1 MPRLVDGDQR
11 RREIADAAF
20 DIARERGLDAV
31 TFRSVAARMGAAST
45 TVVTHY
51 APTREA
57 LMGLLAAHVLPIQ
70 QRLIDEVIEP
80 LEPVPALR
88 VLVDALLP
96 TRRVNRL
103 MARLVFGPLADL
115 ATIDATHRAFL
126 TWLRATINR
135 LVSSLD
141 PSEISELSEPSD
153 SPGTLT
159 ELMIVAIAGTTTMAL
174 ADPEG
179 WPPDRQRAFVALQLD
194 RFGLPMAGPARG

>member
-70 QRLIDEVIEP
+70 QRLIDEVIET

-115 ATIDATHRAFL
+115 ATIEATHRAFL

-135 LVSSLD
+135 VVSSLD
-141 PSEISELSEPSD
+141 PSD

-159 ELMIVAIAGTTTMAL
+159 ELVIVAIAGTTTMAL

>member
-20 DIARERGLDAV
+20 EIAREGGLEAV
-31 TFRSVAARMGAAST
+31 TFRSVAARMGAGST

-70 QRLIDEVIEP
+70 QRLIDEVIAP
-80 LEPVPALR
+80 LEPVRALR

-103 MARLVFGPLADL
+103 LARLVFGPLPDL
-115 ATIDATHRAFL
+115 ASIDATHRAFL
-126 TWLRATINR
+126 TWLRTTIHG
-135 LVSSLD
+135 LVAN
-141 PSEISELSEPSD
+141 PD
-153 SPGTLT
+153 SPDSPAILT
-159 ELMIVAIAGTTTMAL
+159 ELTIVAIAGTTTMAL
-174 ADPEG
+174 ADPDA

-194 RFGLPMAGPARG
+194 RFGLAMGAEPGG